1 MSLHLA
7 LPEPLGDG
15 RMLLRHWR
23 DEDAPQIVAGFGHP
37 SVLARSWALS
47 RPYTVNDAHDYLA
60 ADREARRAGDEV
72 GFAIADPA
80 EPARLFGGGS
90 LYDVDR
96 DQRRA
101 AIGYWLAPAARG
113 RGYATAAVM
122 LAAGWALAPTGR
134 RPGADGQPDGQPDG
148 RLGLGLGRLEIT
160 CAPDN
165 LASRRVAERA
175 GFTYEARLRDH
186 VIFRGEPRDSLVLG
200 RLAASE
206 HPA

>member
-1 MSLHLA
+1 MGPALA

-15 RMLLRHWR
+15 RVLLRHWR
-23 DEDAPQIVAGFGHP
+23 DEDVPQIVTGFGDP
-37 SVLARSWALS
+37 SVLARSWAIARS
-47 RPYTVNDAHDYLA
+47 YTTADARDYLA
-60 ADREARRAGDEV
+60 ADRIGRRAGDEI
-72 GFAIADPA
+72 GFAIADPF
-80 EPARLFGGGS
+80 EPARVFGGGS

-113 RGYATAAVM
+113 RGCATAAVV
-122 LAAGWALAPTGR
+122 LAAGWALAPTER
-134 RPGADGQPDGQPDG
+134 RPGADG

-175 GFTYEARLRDH
+175 GFTYEAHLRSH
-186 VIFRGEPRDSLVLG
+186 LVFRGERRDTLVFG
-200 RLAASE
+200 RL
-206 HPA
+206 PP